1 MTDNVEPIVD
11 ELASSSDEE
20 MSIEVISPPRRPV
33 TRSVS
38 AKRAA
43 DEINPEDGNA
53 LLISSPPRPKKVR
66 RVTVASGEIATDWC
80 RLKSL
85 TLRQNFQARS
95 HCSRAPEAP
104 S

>member
-1 MTDNVEPIVD
+1 
-11 ELASSSDEE
+11 

-43 DEINPEDGNA
+43 DEIDPEDGDA
-53 LLISSPPRPKKVR
+53 LLVSVSPRPKKVR
-66 RVTVASGEIATDWC
+66 RVTMASGAIATDRC
-80 RLKSL
+80 QLKLL
-85 TLRQNFQARS
+85 TLRQNFRARF

-104 S
+104 SRPGRVVPPML